1 MIIVLIHISSVES
14 QKGPNAVQQYL
25 IEKQKDA
32 IILLDDIQFSS
43 IQLSLFQFTVLAPF
57 SFSMKIV
64 KQR

>member
-1 MIIVLIHISSVES
+1 MIVVLIHISVES

-25 IEKQKDA
+25 VEKQKDA
-32 IILLDDIQFSS
+32 IILDDIQFSS

-64 KQR
+64 KQH